1 MNYEEHF
8 DRSVKLRNE
17 FWAGIGKVHEDVVA
31 HFINPAFMGGP
42 AWPSIRQAFIKIDTP
57 QGTIVASDGLSDP
70 YSDFDANPN
79 NQTYNGIGCEFYLEC
94 DEVIEDFQ
102 AFQSSWQ
109 FQVLYQMAQQAAS
122 NPNIG
127 GIIEEYTYISTELYD
142 CNGVPE
148 ELVNEEG
155 RIGVLIGLPSATIP
169 SRVQLS
175 IENIRMVNVKLLT
188 LSELSYIVQNGPE
201 GRIKLGELLLQ
212 QEKSS
217 KSFLERQSVI

>member
-1 MNYEEHF
+1 M
-8 DRSVKLRNE
+8 
-17 FWAGIGKVHEDVVA
+17 
-31 HFINPAFMGGP
+31 
-42 AWPSIRQAFIKIDTP
+42 
-57 QGTIVASDGLSDP
+57 SDP
-70 YSDFDANPN
+70 YSDFDTNPN
-79 NQTYNGIGCEFYLEC
+79 NQAYNGIGCEFYLEC

-102 AFQSSWQ
+102 VFQSSWQ
-109 FQVLYQMAQQAAS
+109 FRVLYQMAQQAAS

-142 CNGVPE
+142 CDDVPE
-148 ELVNEEG
+148 ALVNEEG
-155 RIGVLIGLPSATIP
+155 RIGVLIGLPSATVP

-175 IENIRMVNVKLLT
+175 IENIRLVNVKLLT